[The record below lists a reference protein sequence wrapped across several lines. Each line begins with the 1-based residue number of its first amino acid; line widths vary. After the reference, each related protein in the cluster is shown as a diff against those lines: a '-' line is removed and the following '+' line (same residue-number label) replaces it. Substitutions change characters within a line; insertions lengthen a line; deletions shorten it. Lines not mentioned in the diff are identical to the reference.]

1 MESISHENINFEKM
15 LFEEAKKNSIILD
28 NDQINKF
35 IKYKEL
41 LKEWNNKINLTAIT
55 EDKQILMK
63 HFIDSL
69 EVVKYINKNS
79 TVIDV
84 GTGAGFPGIV
94 IAIYFKGDI
103 KITLIDALNK
113 RIDFL
118 EEVIKELNLLN
129 IEIVHARAEEF
140 GQKEKYRESYDYALS
155 RAVAPLNI
163 LLEFDIPFIKV
174 GGKCL
179 LLKGTKLNEEIQ
191 KSNKALEKVNSKI
204 TNIYK
209 YNYILDGEE
218 YNRNI
223 VEITKEKETPNKYPR
238 NYGKIKKSPL

>member
-1 MESISHENINFEKM
+1 MESVSHENINFEKM
-15 LFEEAKKNSIILD
+15 LFEEAKKNNIILD

-41 LKEWNNKINLTAIT
+41 LKEWNNKINLTTIT

-79 TVIDV
+79 NVIDV

-103 KITLIDALNK
+103 KITLMDALNK

-140 GQKEKYRESYDYALS
+140 GQKEKYRESYDYSVS

>member
-1 MESISHENINFEKM
+1 MESVSHENINFEKM
-15 LFEEAKKNSIILD
+15 LFEEAKKNNIILD

-103 KITLIDALNK
+103 KITLMDALNK

-129 IEIVHARAEEF
+129 IEIVHARAEDF
-140 GQKEKYRESYDYALS
+140 GQKEKYRESYDYAVS

>member
-1 MESISHENINFEKM
+1 MESVSHENINFEKM

-79 TVIDV
+79 NVIDV
-84 GTGAGFPGIV
+84 GTGAGFPGVV

-103 KITLIDALNK
+103 KITLMDALNK

-140 GQKEKYRESYDYALS
+140 GQKEKYRESYDYAVS

>member
-1 MESISHENINFEKM
+1 MESVSHENINFEKM
-15 LFEEAKKNSIILD
+15 LFEEVKKRGIILD
-28 NDQINKF
+28 NNQINKF

-55 EDKQILMK
+55 EDRQILMK

-79 TVIDV
+79 NVIDV

-103 KITLIDALNK
+103 KITLMDALNK

-140 GQKEKYRESYDYALS
+140 GQKEKYRESYDYAVS

-191 KSNKALEKVNSKI
+191 ESNKALEILNSKI
-204 TNIYK
+204 TNMYK

-238 NYGKIKKSPL
+238 IYGKIKKSPL

>member
-1 MESISHENINFEKM
+1 MESVSHENINFEKM

-129 IEIVHARAEEF
+129 IEIVHARAEEL

-191 KSNKALEKVNSKI
+191 ESNKALEVLNSKI

>member
-1 MESISHENINFEKM
+1 MESISHENINFKKM
-15 LFEEAKKNSIILD
+15 LFEEAKKNSITLD

-55 EDKQILMK
+55 EDRQILIK

-94 IAIYFKGDI
+94 IAIYFKGNI
-103 KITLIDALNK
+103 KITLMDALNK

-140 GQKEKYRESYDYALS
+140 GQKEQYRERYDYAVS

-163 LLEFDIPFIKV
+163 LLELDIPFIKV

-191 KSNKALEKVNSKI
+191 ESNKALENLNSKI

-209 YNYILDGEE
+209 YNYILDDEE

>member
-1 MESISHENINFEKM
+1 MESVSHENINFEKI

-79 TVIDV
+79 NVIDV

>member
-1 MESISHENINFEKM
+1 MEGISHENINFGKM
-15 LFEEAKKNSIILD
+15 LFEEAKKSSITLD

-55 EDKQILMK
+55 EDRQILMK

-69 EVVKYINKNS
+69 EVVKYINKKS

-94 IAIYFKGDI
+94 IAIYFKGNI
-103 KITLIDALNK
+103 KITLMDALNK

-118 EEVIKELNLLN
+118 EKVIKELNLLN

-140 GQKEKYRESYDYALS
+140 GQKEQYRESYDYAVS

-191 KSNKALEKVNSKI
+191 ESNKALENLNSKI

-209 YNYILDGEE
+209 YNYILDDEE

-238 NYGKIKKSPL
+238 IYGKIKKSPL

>member
-1 MESISHENINFEKM
+1 MEGISHENINFGKM
-15 LFEEAKKNSIILD
+15 LFEEAKKSGITLD

-55 EDKQILMK
+55 EDRQILMK
-63 HFIDSL
+63 HFIDSI

-79 TVIDV
+79 TVIDI

-94 IAIYFKGDI
+94 IAIYFKGNI
-103 KITLIDALNK
+103 KITLMDALNK

-140 GQKEKYRESYDYALS
+140 GQKEQYRERYDYAVS

-191 KSNKALEKVNSKI
+191 ESNKALENLNSKI

-209 YNYILDGEE
+209 YNYILDDEE

-223 VEITKEKETPNKYPR
+223 VEITKEKETSNKYPR
-238 NYGKIKKSPL
+238 IYGKIKKSPL

>member
-1 MESISHENINFEKM
+1 MENISHENIDFEKI
-15 LFEEAKKNSIILD
+15 LFEEAKKNNIILD
-28 NDQINKF
+28 NEQINNFKT
-35 IKYKEL
+35 YKEL
-41 LKEWNNKINLTAIT
+41 LKEWNGKVNLTAIT
-55 EDKQILMK
+55 EDSQIIMK

-103 KITLIDALNK
+103 KITLMDALNK
-113 RIDFL
+113 RITFL
-118 EEVIKELNLLN
+118 EEVVKKLNLLN
-129 IEIVHARAEEF
+129 VEIVHARAEEF
-140 GQKEKYRESYDYALS
+140 GQKKQYRESYDYAVS
-155 RAVAPLNI
+155 RAVAPLNV

-179 LLKGTKLNEEIQ
+179 LLKGTKVNEEIQ
-191 KSNKALEKVNSKI
+191 QSSRALENLNSKL

-209 YNYILDGEE
+209 YNYLLDDEE
-218 YNRNI
+218 YTRNI
-223 VEITKEKETPNKYPR
+223 IEIIKEKETSSKYPR

>member
-1 MESISHENINFEKM
+1 MESVSHENINFEKM
-15 LFEEAKKNSIILD
+15 LFEEAKKNNIILD

-140 GQKEKYRESYDYALS
+140 GQKEKYRESYDYSVS

>member
-28 NDQINKF
+28 NEQINKF
-35 IKYKEL
+35 KKYKEL

-140 GQKEKYRESYDYALS
+140 GQKEQYRESYDYAVS

-163 LLEFDIPFIKV
+163 LLELDIPFIKV

-209 YNYILDGEE
+209 YNYILDGEK

>member
-1 MESISHENINFEKM
+1 MESVSHENINFEKM

>member
-1 MESISHENINFEKM
+1 MESVSHENINFEKM
-15 LFEEAKKNSIILD
+15 LFEEAKKNNIILD

-69 EVVKYINKNS
+69 EAVKYINKNS

-103 KITLIDALNK
+103 KITLMDALNK

-140 GQKEKYRESYDYALS
+140 GQKEKYRESYDYSVS

-191 KSNKALEKVNSKI
+191 KSNKALEMLNSKI

>member
-1 MESISHENINFEKM
+1 MESVSHENINFEKM
-15 LFEEAKKNSIILD
+15 LFEEAKKNSIVLD

>member
-1 MESISHENINFEKM
+1 MESISHENINFKKM

-55 EDKQILMK
+55 EDRQILMK

-103 KITLIDALNK
+103 KITLMDALNK

-118 EEVIKELNLLN
+118 EEVTKELNLLN

-140 GQKEKYRESYDYALS
+140 GQKEKYRESYDYAVS
-155 RAVAPLNI
+155 RAVAPLNV

-191 KSNKALEKVNSKI
+191 ESNKALENLNSKI

-209 YNYILDGEE
+209 YNYISDDEE

>member
-1 MESISHENINFEKM
+1 MEGISHENINFGKM
-15 LFEEAKKNSIILD
+15 LFEEAKKSSITLD

-55 EDKQILMK
+55 EDRQILMK

-69 EVVKYINKNS
+69 EVVKYINKKS

-94 IAIYFKGDI
+94 IAIYFKGNI
-103 KITLIDALNK
+103 KITLMDALNK

-140 GQKEKYRESYDYALS
+140 GQKEQYRENYDYAVS

-191 KSNKALEKVNSKI
+191 ESNKALENLNSKI
-204 TNIYK
+204 TNIHK
-209 YNYILDGEE
+209 YNYILDDEE

-238 NYGKIKKSPL
+238 IYGKIKKSPL

>member
-1 MESISHENINFEKM
+1 MKSVSHENINFEKM

-55 EDKQILMK
+55 ADKQILMK

-79 TVIDV
+79 NVIDV

-103 KITLIDALNK
+103 KITLMDALNK

-140 GQKEKYRESYDYALS
+140 GQKEKYRESYDYAVS

-209 YNYILDGEE
+209 YNYILYGEE

>member
-1 MESISHENINFEKM
+1 MESVSHENINFEKM

-140 GQKEKYRESYDYALS
+140 GQKEKYRESYDYAVS

>member
-1 MESISHENINFEKM
+1 MESVSHENINFEKM
-15 LFEEAKKNSIILD
+15 LFEEAKKNNIILD

-55 EDKQILMK
+55 ADKQILMK

-79 TVIDV
+79 NVIDV

-103 KITLIDALNK
+103 KITLMDALNK

-140 GQKEKYRESYDYALS
+140 GQKEKYRESYDYAVS

-191 KSNKALEKVNSKI
+191 ESNRALEILNSKI

-209 YNYILDGEE
+209 YNYILDDEE

>member
-1 MESISHENINFEKM
+1 MESVSHENINFEKM
-15 LFEEAKKNSIILD
+15 LFEEAKKNNIILD

-79 TVIDV
+79 NVIDV

-191 KSNKALEKVNSKI
+191 ESNKALEVLNSKI

-209 YNYILDGEE
+209 YNYILDGEK

>member
-1 MESISHENINFEKM
+1 MESVSHENINFEKM
-15 LFEEAKKNSIILD
+15 LFEEAKKNSIVLD

-103 KITLIDALNK
+103 KITLMDALNK

-140 GQKEKYRESYDYALS
+140 GQKEKYRESYDYSVS

>member
-1 MESISHENINFEKM
+1 MESVSHENINFEKM
-15 LFEEAKKNSIILD
+15 LFEEAKKNNIILD

-129 IEIVHARAEEF
+129 IEIVHARAEEL

>member
-1 MESISHENINFEKM
+1 MESISHENINFKKM
-15 LFEEAKKNSIILD
+15 LFEEAKKNSITLD

-55 EDKQILMK
+55 EDRQILMK

-94 IAIYFKGDI
+94 IAIYFKGNI
-103 KITLIDALNK
+103 KITLMDALNK

-140 GQKEKYRESYDYALS
+140 GQKEQYRERYDYAVS

-191 KSNKALEKVNSKI
+191 ESNKALENLNSKI

-209 YNYILDGEE
+209 YNYILDDEE

-223 VEITKEKETPNKYPR
+223 VEIIKEKETPNKYPR
-238 NYGKIKKSPL
+238 IYGKIKKSPL

>member
-1 MESISHENINFEKM
+1 MESVSHENINFEKM
-15 LFEEAKKNSIILD
+15 LFEEAKKNNIILD

-79 TVIDV
+79 NVIDV

-103 KITLIDALNK
+103 KITLMDALNK

>member
-1 MESISHENINFEKM
+1 MESVSHENINFEKM
-15 LFEEAKKNSIILD
+15 LFEEAKKNSIVLD

-55 EDKQILMK
+55 ADKQILMK

-69 EVVKYINKNS
+69 EVVKYINKSSN
-79 TVIDV
+79 VIDV

-103 KITLIDALNK
+103 KITLMDALNK

-140 GQKEKYRESYDYALS
+140 GQKEKYRESYDYAVS

>member
-1 MESISHENINFEKM
+1 MESVSHENINFEKM
-15 LFEEAKKNSIILD
+15 LFEEAKKNSIVLD

-191 KSNKALEKVNSKI
+191 ESNKALEVLNSKI

>member
-1 MESISHENINFEKM
+1 
-15 LFEEAKKNSIILD
+15 
-28 NDQINKF
+28 
-35 IKYKEL
+35 
-41 LKEWNNKINLTAIT
+41 
-55 EDKQILMK
+55 MK

-79 TVIDV
+79 NVIDV

-103 KITLIDALNK
+103 KITLMDALNK

-129 IEIVHARAEEF
+129 IEIVHARAEEL

-155 RAVAPLNI
+155 REVAPLNI

>member
-1 MESISHENINFEKM
+1 MESVSHENINFEKM
-15 LFEEAKKNSIILD
+15 LFEEAKKNSIVLD

-191 KSNKALEKVNSKI
+191 ESNKALEVLNSKI

-209 YNYILDGEE
+209 YNYILDGEK

>member
-1 MESISHENINFEKM
+1 MESVSHENINFEKM
-15 LFEEAKKNSIILD
+15 LFEEAKKNSIVLD

-140 GQKEKYRESYDYALS
+140 GQKEKYRESYDYAVS

>member
-1 MESISHENINFEKM
+1 MESISHENIDFEKM
-15 LFEEAKKNSIILD
+15 LFEEAKKNNITLD
-28 NDQINKF
+28 NEQINNFKT
-35 IKYKEL
+35 YKEL
-41 LKEWNNKINLTAIT
+41 LKEWNSKVNLTAIT
-55 EDKQILMK
+55 EDSQIIMK

-94 IAIYFKGDI
+94 VAIYFKGDI
-103 KITLIDALNK
+103 KITLMDALNK
-113 RIDFL
+113 RITFL
-118 EEVIKELNLLN
+118 EEVVKKLNLLN
-129 IEIVHARAEEF
+129 VEIVHARAEEF
-140 GQKEKYRESYDYALS
+140 GQKEQYRESYDYAVS
-155 RAVAPLNI
+155 RAVAPLNV

-179 LLKGTKLNEEIQ
+179 LLKGTKVNEEIQ
-191 KSNKALEKVNSKI
+191 ESSRALENLNSKL

-209 YNYILDGEE
+209 YNYLLDDEE
-218 YNRNI
+218 YTRNI
-223 VEITKEKETPNKYPR
+223 IEIIKEKETSSKYPR

>member
-1 MESISHENINFEKM
+1 MESVSHENINFEKM
-15 LFEEAKKNSIILD
+15 LFEEAKKNNIILD

-79 TVIDV
+79 NVIDV

-103 KITLIDALNK
+103 KITLMDALNK

-140 GQKEKYRESYDYALS
+140 GQKEKYRESYDYSVS

>member
-1 MESISHENINFEKM
+1 MESVSHENINFEKI

-55 EDKQILMK
+55 EDKQIIMK

-79 TVIDV
+79 NVIDV

-103 KITLIDALNK
+103 KITLMDALNK

-140 GQKEKYRESYDYALS
+140 GQKEKYRESYDYSVS

-191 KSNKALEKVNSKI
+191 ESNKALEILNSKI
-204 TNIYK
+204 TNMYK

>member
-1 MESISHENINFEKM
+1 MKSVSHENINFEKM
-15 LFEEAKKNSIILD
+15 LFEEAKKNSIVLD

-140 GQKEKYRESYDYALS
+140 GQKEKYRESYDYAVS

>member
-191 KSNKALEKVNSKI
+191 ESNKALEVLNSKI

>member
-1 MESISHENINFEKM
+1 MESVSHENINFEKM
-15 LFEEAKKNSIILD
+15 LFEEAKKNNIILD

-79 TVIDV
+79 NVIDV

-103 KITLIDALNK
+103 KITLMDALNK

-140 GQKEKYRESYDYALS
+140 GQKEKYRESYDYSVS

-191 KSNKALEKVNSKI
+191 KSNKALEMLNSKI

>member
-1 MESISHENINFEKM
+1 MESVSHENINFKKM
-15 LFEEAKKNSIILD
+15 LFEEAKKNNIILD

-55 EDKQILMK
+55 EDKQIIMK

-103 KITLIDALNK
+103 KITLMDALNK

-140 GQKEKYRESYDYALS
+140 GQKEKYRESYDYAVS